1 MRNNQRRTGAPSQR
15 GRSAPTAPAVT
26 SNLVY
31 QVPTEFVELPS
42 RGIFYPEGHPL
53 RNQETVEIKFM
64 TAKEEDILASTALA
78 KKGLILDRLLEN
90 ILVLDMEPD
99 SLLLGDR
106 SAIMVATRISSYGK
120 IYETEVTCPSC
131 ELKNNLLF
139 DLTKMNIGGRCF
151 DEQFMTDNS
160 IEIDNGLLVVTL
172 PTTELKV
179 GLRLID
185 GHSEKEAGSI
195 TENNQDTAVTTFLS
209 TLVEKVEDTFDRD
222 QIEEFINNMPAKD
235 SKYIRD
241 VYSKLI
247 PNIELKEDFSCSR
260 CFHQKEMEVP
270 LSADFFWP
278 K

>member
-1 MRNNQRRTGAPSQR
+1 
-15 GRSAPTAPAVT
+15 
-26 SNLVY
+26 
-31 QVPTEFVELPS
+31 
-42 RGIFYPEGHPL
+42 
-53 RNQETVEIKFM
+53 
-64 TAKEEDILASTALA
+64 
-78 KKGLILDRLLEN
+78 
-90 ILVLDMEPD
+90 
-99 SLLLGDR
+99 
-106 SAIMVATRISSYGK
+106 
-120 IYETEVTCPSC
+120 
-131 ELKNNLLF
+131 
-139 DLTKMNIGGRCF
+139 
-151 DEQFMTDNS
+151 MTDNS

-270 LSADFFWP
+270 LDAGFFWP
-278 K
+278 R